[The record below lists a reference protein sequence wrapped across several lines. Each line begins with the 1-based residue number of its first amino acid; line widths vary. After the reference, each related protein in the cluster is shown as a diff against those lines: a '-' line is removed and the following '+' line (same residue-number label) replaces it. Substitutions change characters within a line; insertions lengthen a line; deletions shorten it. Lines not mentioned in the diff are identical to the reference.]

1 MTATIELYANNAYSI
16 LANSI
21 SSSDTTINVA
31 PGTGSRFPSPV
42 GNKFF
47 RLTIT
52 SAAAPNSSIE
62 IVYVTSR
69 STDALTVMRGQEGTT
84 AQAWSVNDLCANE
97 PTKGMF
103 NQFMQPYFGVD
114 TGTTDAYVVQT
125 QQHETEYYDGMP
137 VTFWTSNAN
146 LTAIPTLNVNG
157 IGAAI
162 IRNADV
168 SALVAGDVKANTP
181 INLIY
186 SEYNL
191 AWLMQ
196 SPLGFQQRITGAAST
211 ITTSNLTASRAL
223 ASNASGKVAVANTTL
238 AELNFLAGV
247 TSAVQSQINAR
258 TRFTDFVYQTGI
270 YNSTYNT
277 YNNGYMIFP
286 GGFKIVWLEM
296 RTFTTSAGSA
306 LVSLPSVFTAS
317 AASWQASSANGGGNP
332 TAVGI
337 GPNSTLSAVDLRWA
351 ANTTGIF
358 ATVMG
363 V

>member
-21 SSSDTTINVA
+21 TAIQTTINIA
-31 PGTGSRFPSPV
+31 PGTGARFPSPT
-42 GNKFF
+42 GNRFF

-52 SAAAPNSSIE
+52 AAATPNSSIE

-69 STDALTVMRGQEGTT
+69 STDALTVIRGQEGTT
-84 AQAWSVNDLCANE
+84 AQSWLVSDLCANE

-103 NQFMQPYFGVD
+103 NQFMQPYFGID
-114 TGTTDAYVVQT
+114 TGSTDAYSINT
-125 QQHETEYYDGMP
+125 QQHETSYYDGMP
-137 VTFWTSNAN
+137 VTFWTSNTN
-146 LTAIPTLNVNG
+146 LTSIPTLTVNG
-157 IGAAI
+157 MGAAT

-168 SALVAGDVKANTP
+168 SALSAGDIKANIP

-196 SPLGFQQRITGAAST
+196 SPLAFQKKITGGASS
-211 ITTSNLTASRAL
+211 IVTSNLTASRAL
-223 ASNASGKVAVANTTL
+223 ASDISGKVAVSNTT
-238 AELNFLAGV
+238 AVELGYLSGV
-247 TSAVQSQINAR
+247 TSDIQSQLNAR
-258 TRFTDFVYQTGI
+258 TRFTDFVNQHGL
-270 YNSTYNT
+270 YNPTYNT

-286 GGFKIVWLEM
+286 DGFKIVWMEM
-296 RTFTTSAGSA
+296 RTFTTSAGSS
-306 LVSLPSVFTAS
+306 LVTLPTSFSTFACG
-317 AASWQASSANGGGNP
+317 WQVSSANGGGNP

-337 GPNSTLSAVDLRWA
+337 GPNSTLSAVDVRWA
-351 ANTTGIF
+351 ANTVGAFI
-358 ATVMG
+358 TVMG